1 MQDRTTLV
9 RKSLMRM
16 LWQILHQ
23 NNRDSVHSA
32 LKVIGKLGGTCTKS
46 LVGKYC
52 LSIFIARFI

>member
-1 MQDRTTLV
+1 
-9 RKSLMRM
+9 MRM